1 MNQEFETRR
10 RTFLQML
17 AAAAMGTGAG
27 VAEAEAALSAT
38 GAAQA
43 VPRNGKHIARVG
55 DERMVLEMDEQMRTR
70 VSIKHGGHVL
80 ALTGV
85 DDSEYLRLK
94 SGKLITKFALS
105 AQAVDVITGPHGK
118 GVRHRF
124 TGSSA
129 EGVEKTVL
137 VSLYERYPGF
147 AVMNVGYRHN
157 GKDALPVAAWVN
169 GQHTLKARGPVDF
182 WSFSGAS
189 FADRRDWVQPVQ
201 PGFTQRN
208 FMGMNASDY
217 GGGTPVTDV
226 WHRDGGIAV
235 GHIETTP
242 KLVALPLQ
250 AVIGGAR
257 LAVEYETAVT
267 LMPGDTLTSV
277 DTFITVHRGDYFA
290 SLDTYRQLMAERGLR
305 APNAPAES
313 YEPVWC
319 AWGYERGFT
328 VELMEGTLAKAK
340 DLGLE
345 WAVMDDGW
353 QNAIGDWQLDRK
365 KFPNGDA
372 DMKSLVGKVRKAGM
386 KPRLWVAPLAVN
398 PGTDLLHDHT
408 DMLLLDK
415 DGAVQNITWWNS
427 FYLCPAY
434 DKTLEHTKA
443 LVRKILGEW
452 GYDGLKID
460 GQHLNG
466 VAPCYNPAHK
476 HARPEES
483 VERLQDFWKAVYD
496 TAMEINPH
504 AVVEICPCGD
514 SFAFHNMPYMN
525 QTPAADPLSSWQVR
539 LKGKT
544 TKALMGPSAPF
555 AGDHVEL
562 SDRADDFAS
571 SVGIGAVVSTKFTWP
586 AMPGVA
592 NPFLLTE
599 EKEQVWRKWIGLYK
613 EKMLPQG
620 VYRGTL
626 YDIGFDKPETHVVE
640 KDGVLYYAFYAPR
653 WSGAIDIRGLTAGRA
668 YRLRDYFNDRDLG
681 QLAAGQKRLNVSFE
695 RFLLVEAVP
704 VAA

>member
-1 MNQEFETRR
+1 MCEQFETRR
-10 RTFLQML
+10 RSFLQAL
-17 AAAAMGTGAG
+17 AAAALGAG
-27 VAEAEAALSAT
+27 TA
-38 GAAQA
+38 GAQA
-43 VPRNGKHIARVG
+43 APDATPTPAAPRAGRHIARIG
-55 DERMVLEMDEQMRTR
+55 DERMLLEVDGQMRTR
-70 VSIKHGGHVL
+70 VSIKRGAHVL
-80 ALTGV
+80 ALSGI

-94 SGKLITKFALS
+94 SGKLITRFALDT
-105 AQAVDVITGPHGK
+105 QALDVIAGPHGA

-129 EGVEKTVL
+129 EGIEKTVV

-147 AVMNVGYRHN
+147 AVMQVSYRHN
-157 GKDALPVAAWVN
+157 GQGPLPVAAWVS
-169 GQHTLKARGPVDF
+169 GAHTLKARGAVDF

-189 FADRRDWVQPVQ
+189 YADRRDWVQPVRA
-201 PGFTQRN
+201 GFAQRN

-235 GHIETTP
+235 GHVETVP
-242 KLVALPLQ
+242 RLVALPLQ
-250 AVIGGAR
+250 AVAGGAS
-257 LAVEYETAVT
+257 LAVQYETAVT
-267 LMPGDTLTSV
+267 LMPGDTL
-277 DTFITVHRGDYFA
+277 DTFDTFVAVHQGDYFA
-290 SLDTYRQLMAERGLR
+290 SLDSYRRLMDERGLR
-305 APNAPAES
+305 APHAPAES

-328 VELMEGTLAKAK
+328 APLMEGTLAKAK

-345 WAVMDDGW
+345 WAVLDDGW
-353 QNAIGDWQLDRK
+353 QNAVGDWQLDRN
-365 KFPNGDA
+365 KFPRGEP
-372 DMKSLVGKVRKAGM
+372 DMKALVQAVRQADM
-386 KPRLWVAPLAVN
+386 KPRLWLAPLAVY

-415 DGAVQNITWWNS
+415 DGAVQNISWWNS

-434 DKTLEHTKA
+434 EPTLEYTKA

-452 GYDGLKID
+452 GYVGLKID

-466 VAPCYNPAHK
+466 VAPCHNPAHK

-496 TAMEINPH
+496 TAMEVNPH
-504 AVVEICPCGD
+504 AVVEICPCGT

-525 QTPAADPLSSWQVR
+525 QTPAADPLTSWQVR

-544 TKALMGPSAPF
+544 TKALMGPSAPY

-562 SDRADDFAS
+562 SDRGDDFAS

-586 AMPGVA
+586 AMPGAA
-592 NPFLLTE
+592 NPFLLTA
-599 EKEQVWRKWIGLYK
+599 EKELLWRKWIGLYK
-613 EKMLPQG
+613 EKMLAQG

-626 YDIGFDKPETHVVE
+626 YDIGFDKPEAHVVE
-640 KDGVLYYAFYAPR
+640 KDGVLYYAFYAAR
-653 WSGAIDIRGLTAGRA
+653 WSGAIEIRGLAPARA
-668 YRLRDYFNDRDLG
+668 YRLRDYVNQRELARLG
-681 QLAAGQKRLNVSFE
+681 AGQRRLHVSFE

-704 VAA
+704 EADGA